1 VKWVQCENCA
11 KWRRL
16 PDHVDIKA
24 LSDKMWYCH
33 MNEFDPL

>member
-1 VKWVQCENCA
+1 VMMMMMMMMM
-11 KWRRL
+11 L